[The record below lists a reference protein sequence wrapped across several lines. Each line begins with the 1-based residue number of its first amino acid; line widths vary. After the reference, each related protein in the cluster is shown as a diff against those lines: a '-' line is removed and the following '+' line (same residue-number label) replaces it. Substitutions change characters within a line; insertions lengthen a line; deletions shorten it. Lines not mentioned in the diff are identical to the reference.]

1 MTWDSQID
9 CGTTDYMS
17 ISYKKDC
24 SNHYECIC
32 VFINKFQIEFASSQ
46 HTNNKRSFMTEFE
59 MKVGKTNRY
68 LSFQLKHIYQFVN
81 IQLILDNRMHQTL
94 VFIQSLKMDQ
104 YPFRPWD
111 RNWVPKRYSIV
122 QTTTGLILLL

>member
-1 MTWDSQID
+1 MTWDSQVD
-9 CGTTDYMS
+9 RGTTDYMS

-46 HTNNKRSFMTEFE
+46 HTTQQAFIYDG

-68 LSFQLKHIYQFVN
+68 LSFQLKHIYQFAN
-81 IQLILDNRMHQTL
+81 IQLILDNRIHQHF
-94 VFIQSLKMDQ
+94 VFIPSQKMDQ
-104 YPFRPWD
+104 YPFRP
-111 RNWVPKRYSIV
+111 
-122 QTTTGLILLL
+122 